1 MTNAKKSTRGR
12 SISRVR
18 KSKPGLTMSLKAD
31 FKTLVTKG
39 VRGVK
44 LKAPGAA
51 KKSVGLLIKRYG
63 EAFAKSNRAGRGHS
77 FLVNVD
83 PDGRAVA
90 TPIER
95 STTAGRRAVE
105 TRTAGPH
112 NAELEEALAAARERE
127 RERGRARAA
136 EILSSEDMLSA
147 DALAKLL
154 HTTRVTINAKR
165 QNGQLVGLDGAKRG
179 FRFPV
184 WQLDRDGK
192 PYPELP
198 GLRERLGGPW
208 AVFRFLVQPHD
219 ELDGLTGR
227 EALELGRGED
237 LLAAAESVGRGDF
250 R

>member
-12 SISRVR
+12 SISRAR
-18 KSKPGLTMSLKAD
+18 KSKPGLTVSLKAD

-51 KKSVGLLIKRYG
+51 KRSVGLLIKRYG

-90 TPIER
+90 TPIEQ
-95 STTAGRRAVE
+95 SATATRRAVE

-112 NAELEEALAAARERE
+112 SAELEGALAAARA
-127 RERGRARAA
+127 RGRVRAA